1 MITAASDKT
10 GGPSRPPAAL
20 SVYGLR
26 DRNRAAAVPAMMIAL
41 SSGRYPHQS
50 PYELPHAA
58 AAVSARA
65 LGRRPRSPCG

>member
-10 GGPSRPPAAL
+10 GGPGRPPAAL

-41 SSGRYPHQS
+41 SSG
-50 PYELPHAA
+50 
-58 AAVSARA
+58 AVPTPVTLRTTARRGSGIRA
-65 LGRRPRSPCG
+65 CLGPATP